1 MSIDKE
7 KYERLAERAIEF
19 GKKMQGARYGSGW
32 REGTWPAL
40 SPLYARITRHE
51 KPGWYQERE
60 CICSGFINVLRYE
73 IAELPA
79 VGREQ
84 DDLWPGGTG
93 AFGRVLAWADGTRQY
108 DHVESTPRGWLVFA
122 PYTGS
127 DLPKQGHVGI
137 ALGNSRLLEARVS
150 KLSDNRIEED
160 ASDTMVAFGGK
171 PFTRIIPPW
180 VWLRK

>member
-1 MSIDKE
+1 M
-7 KYERLAERAIEF
+7 R
-19 GKKMQGARYGSGW
+19 GAG
-32 REGTWPAL
+32 PPVA
-40 SPLYARITRHE
+40 
-51 KPGWYQERE
+51 
-60 CICSGFINVLRYE
+60 
-73 IAELPA
+73 
-79 VGREQ
+79 
-84 DDLWPGGTG
+84 GGTG
-93 AFGRVLAWADGTRQY
+93 AIGRVLAWADGTRHY

-127 DLPKQGHVGI
+127 DLPKQGHVGV
-137 ALGNSRLLEARVS
+137 ALGNTRLLEARVP